1 MAARC
6 LRLCLLAV
14 SCTMPVPSLGQGC
27 ASQRM
32 DNAIVD
38 INLSLP
44 MGIRGAEPVHVS
56 TPEAC
61 IHACC
66 LEKKLSGDK
75 NCNLV
80 IFDAQRTSTQP
91 NCYLFH
97 CPSTEA
103 CPMKPAMGLVS
114 YKIAQI
120 AQDTHALEDTSFNS
134 DELSVPSDAGAF
146 ISQSRASHQNHT
158 TALQQSVFHQE
169 SELLNHMAKHVDNT
183 EFHTVFPESQR
194 ADNPKSLDPLP
205 RQKVINP
212 PPDLSYTDQ
221 TGNPSA
227 LFSTTEST
235 VPSPSSTTV
244 TPLPASTA
252 RLKSHTTSL
261 LTGGATPIS
270 VTRTTT
276 FMLTAIARAEPDIPT
291 AKTAATHVFLS
302 SPTTSASTAKLV
314 TSNPI
319 TATHSAGLRTSSV
332 PPEPTAASAS
342 YTSHVSHVSSSS
354 FVLSTSAS
362 PMASKNNHQD
372 YDPSDSEGNLSEN
385 VQRRKGFVQ
394 LEDKSRLIAAL
405 FFGVIFLLLVIALTG
420 KKMHES
426 LQKRQYTRLDYLING
441 IYADV

>member
-6 LRLCLLAV
+6 LPLCLLAV
-14 SCTMPVPSLGQGC
+14 SCTMPVPSWGRSC

-44 MGIRGAEPVHVS
+44 MGIRGAEPVHVA
-56 TPEAC
+56 TAEAC

-114 YKIAQI
+114 YKID
-120 AQDTHALEDTSFNS
+120 QDTHALEDTSFNS

-146 ISQSRASHQNHT
+146 IPQSQASHQNLT

-169 SELLNHMAKHVDNT
+169 SELLNHMAKHVDNA

-194 ADNPKSLDPLP
+194 ADSPKSLDPLP

-221 TGNPSA
+221 IGNPPA
-227 LFSTTEST
+227 LFPTTESS
-235 VPSPSSTTV
+235 VPSSTTV

-261 LTGGATPIS
+261 PTGGTTPS
-270 VTRTTT
+270 SDTRTTT
-276 FMLTAIARAEPDIPT
+276 FMLTAITRAEPGIPT
-291 AKTAATHVFLS
+291 AKIAATYVFLS
-302 SPTTSASTAKLV
+302 SSTASTSTAKWV

-319 TATHSAGLRTSSV
+319 TATRSAGLRTSSI
-332 PPEPTAASAS
+332 PPEPTAVSTS
-342 YTSHVSHVSSSS
+342 YTSHVSLVSSS
-354 FVLSTSAS
+354 FALSTSAS
-362 PMASKNNHQD
+362 PMASQNNHQD
-372 YDPSDSEGNLSEN
+372 YIPSDSEGNLLED

-405 FFGVIFLLLVIALTG
+405 LFGVIFLLLVIALTG

-426 LQKRQYTRLDYLING
+426 LQKRQYTR
-441 IYADV
+441 A